1 MSEPLEDA
9 VQAGQESKHKLMT
22 QAPIPGLVCRMA
34 VPTIISM
41 LTTSF
46 YNMAD
51 TYFVSQ
57 IGTSASGAVGVVF
70 SLMALIQACGFTLGV
85 GSGSVVARLLGA
97 KERQRA
103 SEVAATAFGLA
114 LGVGLLFTVFGL
126 TFIGPLMRLLGAT
139 ETIFPYARDYAQ
151 YILIGAPYMAGT
163 FVLNLLLRYQGSAF
177 FSMVGIA
184 SGGVL
189 NIILDP
195 IFIFTFGLGTGGAAL
210 ATIISQ
216 FVSFCILFFNSLGR
230 NGNLKIDMRNFRFDI
245 KMIGA
250 MLAAGMPTF
259 SRQSLASLSTV
270 FLNVCAAPFGDAAIA
285 AMSIVNRVMMF
296 VNSSM
301 LGFGQGFQPVC
312 GFNFGAKR
320 FDRVI
325 KAFRFTVTVA
335 SPYAVVGAAMFFGAS
350 WFITQFR
357 REDAE
362 VIAIGTLALQ
372 VQCATLPFRAWTTI
386 VNMYAQSSGR
396 NLRALVLAMG
406 RQGLFFFPFILTLPY
421 LIGLLGVQ
429 LAQGCAE
436 MFSFL
441 LAFPIGI
448 SLLRQDTA
456 LMRAQEGC
464 GDGKKGRPKIFK
476 SKGRRINPPP
486 FCTRYYMNPSKT
498 GMMREK
504 SGLFSFLEKF
514 FARKRGIDAQLC
526 GLRSF
531 CWIGTTRMRAA
542 AWRED
547 TSPYRVWV
555 SEIML
560 QQTRVEPLFRILNG
574 LSANSRTLSRWRYAG

>member
-1 MSEPLEDA
+1 M
-9 VQAGQESKHKLMT
+9 
-22 QAPIPGLVCRMA
+22 
-34 VPTIISM
+34 
-41 LTTSF
+41 
-46 YNMAD
+46 
-51 TYFVSQ
+51 
-57 IGTSASGAVGVVF
+57 
-70 SLMALIQACGFTLGV
+70 
-85 GSGSVVARLLGA
+85 
-97 KERQRA
+97 
-103 SEVAATAFGLA
+103 
-114 LGVGLLFTVFGL
+114 
-126 TFIGPLMRLLGAT
+126 FIGPLMRLLGAT
-139 ETIFPYARDYAQ
+139 ETIFPYARDYAPVHPHRCAVYGGDVCAQ
-151 YILIGAPYMAGT
+151 PAS
-163 FVLNLLLRYQGSAF
+163 RYQGSAF

-230 NGNLKIDMRNFRFDI
+230 NGNLKIDVRNFRFDI

-250 MLAAGMPTF
+250 MLAAGLPTF

-296 VNSSM
+296 LNSSM

-335 SPYAVVGAAMFFGAS
+335 VVAMAGVGVAMFFGAS
-350 WFITQFR
+350 WFITQLR

-372 VQCATLPFRAWTTI
+372 IQCVTLPFRAWTTI

-421 LIGLLGVQ
+421 LLGLLGVQ

-441 LAFPIGI
+441 LAIPIGI

-456 LMRAQEGC
+456 LMHAQEGC
-464 GDGKKGRPKIFK
+464 GEPEKTAEPKILK

-486 FCTRYYMNPSKT
+486 F
-498 GMMREK
+498 
-504 SGLFSFLEKF
+504 LH
-514 FARKRGIDAQLC
+514 
-526 GLRSF
+526 
-531 CWIGTTRMRAA
+531 
-542 AWRED
+542 
-547 TSPYRVWV
+547 
-555 SEIML
+555 
-560 QQTRVEPLFRILNG
+560 
-574 LSANSRTLSRWRYAG
+574 